1 VKSTER
7 PFDHTPV
14 HTADLPATPQRER
27 TIHADAWIEAP
38 DTLRDLGADLGQPD
52 AGYLRRIH
60 RWLLWRAGPPAH
72 GDARYLAIAA
82 DDLDDTWT
90 FRLHPDGSGEGVGP
104 DGRVHRRFRAWKESL
119 RDASPGAA
127 GLSTAEPSATEDGAA
142 AGGTT

>member
-1 VKSTER
+1 MKSTER

-38 DTLRDLGADLGQPD
+38 PALHELGADIGQPD

-60 RWLLWRAGPPAH
+60 RWLLWRAGPPTH

-90 FRLHPDGSGEGVGP
+90 FRLHPDGTGEGEAP
-104 DGRVHRRFRAWKESL
+104 DGQVHHRFRTWKEAL
-119 RDASPGAA
+119 RDASVGHEERPA
-127 GLSTAEPSATEDGAA
+127 ST
-142 AGGTT
+142 